1 MTKMTKMT
9 TTLVHEK
16 KLSKHSRTA
25 MPVLYLCITQPKRYF
40 TPQLGKY
47 FSVVK
52 QTIGDEQAEKEAGCL
67 LVVNGGLSSGKPTFF
82 FR

>member
-47 FSVVK
+47 FSVVNKRLGMNK
-52 QTIGDEQAEKEAGCL
+52 QRKRLRAY
-67 LVVNGGLSSGKPTFF
+67 
-82 FR
+82 